1 MQQNRHF
8 THRQIPTSTKSTCC
22 AVSAASSCSTNEQR
36 VLACSMLTSIRLAP
50 ITAALSTPSRGSAT
64 LRAAVRVAFPL
75 DGALAAALFP
85 FERNA
90 AKMSELAF
98 LLLFF
103 GRLGRKFAKMSP
115 PPPRR
120 PRFGFAL
127 TLRSGL
133 SLGLGSGLGSGSDLV
148 RSTPPLDAGSC
159 LA

>member
-1 MQQNRHF
+1 
-8 THRQIPTSTKSTCC
+8 
-22 AVSAASSCSTNEQR
+22 
-36 VLACSMLTSIRLAP
+36 MLTSIRLAP

-90 AKMSELAF
+90 AKMSAELAF

-115 PPPRR
+115 PPP
-120 PRFGFAL
+120 P
-127 TLRSGL
+127 
-133 SLGLGSGLGSGSDLV
+133 
-148 RSTPPLDAGSC
+148 
-159 LA
+159 